1 MINVNIYGLS
11 YYIDRGMYS
20 RRRLCSVCGRRRKC
34 YSYEVKLYVGIESAI
49 KSVPFRDLQFACM
62 SCAEER
68 AFLVTGKRKVR
79 M

>member
-1 MINVNIYGLS
+1 MARIFSEEYQ
-11 YYIDRGMYS
+11 IDRYLRPRRRNCAECG
-20 RRRLCSVCGRRRKC
+20 RRRLCYDTELVVNIEALGGR
-34 YSYEVKLYVGIESAI
+34 S
-49 KSVPFRDLQFACM
+49 KSVTFPDLKQVCM